1 MSLFEKC
8 TDLRPNFDMLR
19 HADVL
24 TCRSAYAGNKLADS
38 YVPLAF
44 AGFRHS
50 AFGIRGICETGI
62 AAKIKFINA
71 IGGSVT
77 CLKRQPSNVDGLPS
91 TDVSAR
97 YKMSNSEGFVMNNL
111 WNAEELPPRSEWNEC
126 TKAHRKTNVKMSV
139 PCSHINCLHMH

>member
-24 TCRSAYAGNKLADS
+24 TCRSAYAGNK
-38 YVPLAF
+38 F
-44 AGFRHS
+44 ARLWLIHMS
-50 AFGIRGICETGI
+50 RWLLLAFGIRGICETGI